1 MTTAAP
7 HRTKPRRWTTIAATE
22 IDLSEYN
29 PFTPYTEILEAIDA
43 TPVEAF
49 QRMWEICE
57 NQVTNYTTG
66 TIFQLFISNLTAN
79 KKKYDQLIDFYTKTF
94 FPFDDYYKNEE
105 YDHTRTPDLTSHSES
120 EGSGSASSKVNQTR
134 TSTTTPNNYQTETTH
149 KVDPFDETGL
159 RNESQDISIESG
171 STSTSESYSGDPDLT
186 ESTSTAES
194 TVTNTGTETNEYTK
208 VIHGRSGKRPTSEVI
223 EDGLKAASM
232 LDILD
237 IIINDIADQIF
248 LQVWI

>member
-7 HRTKPRRWTTIAATE
+7 QRTTPRRWTTIAANEFDILTN
-22 IDLSEYN
+22 N
-29 PFTPYTEILEAIDA
+29 PFAPYSAILQSIEANPA
-43 TPVEAF
+43 AAY

-57 NQVTNYTTG
+57 NQVTNYTAA
-66 TIFQLFISNLTAN
+66 TILQIFISNLTAN
-79 KKKYDQLIDFYTKTF
+79 KKKYDQLIDFYAETF

-120 EGSGSASSKVNQTR
+120 EGSGSASSSINQTK

-171 STSTSESYSGDPDLT
+171 STSTSESYSGNPDLT
-186 ESTSTAES
+186 ETTSTAES
-194 TVTNTGTETNEYTK
+194 TVTNTGTETNEYTR

-237 IIINDIADQIF
+237 IIIEDIADQIF